1 MESELIGNSIPGI
14 SELDFSGFVD
24 ESEDLELL
32 EDPDALPA
40 SLRIFSTADLSPGM
54 TEATTSAI
62 AASAQENNPQGDR
75 ETNQENP
82 LTHFRNRYLGYM
94 NLHADAET
102 VAKYLDAHQGWF
114 CRCACPMQADPI
126 GDNAYALGIGWVGS
140 LGYKIDPRI
149 GLNLLP
155 QDQGAYRIE
164 TIPIPGQ
171 SYQGYDV
178 DFKAVMTLTETP
190 GAEAE
195 EVGSSLITSVEWQ
208 LDLTVTLQFPK
219 FIHALPQQAIQSTG
233 DTVLAHIVRS
243 VSKRLTSKVQQDFH
257 QSIGVNLP
265 KKGLFSKFSLGKG
278 SDR

>member
-14 SELDFSGFVD
+14 SELDFSGFAD

-32 EDPDALPA
+32 EDPDVLPT
-40 SLRIFSTADLSPGM
+40 SLRLFSARDLSPETCNG
-54 TEATTSAI
+54 TTS
-62 AASAQENNPQGDR
+62 ASAQENNPQEDR
-75 ETNQENP
+75 GAHPENP

-94 NLHADAET
+94 DLYADAET

-114 CRCACPMQADPI
+114 CRCAHPMQAELIDT
-126 GDNAYALGIGWVGS
+126 NAYALGIGWVGS

-155 QDQGAYRIE
+155 QDQGAYCIE
-164 TIPIPGQ
+164 TVPIPGQ
-171 SYQGYDV
+171 AYQGYDV
-178 DFKAVMTLTETP
+178 DFKAVMTLSEKS
-190 GAEAE
+190 GSEAE
-195 EVGSSLITSVEWQ
+195 VAGFPLITSVEWQ

-265 KKGLFSKFSLGKG
+265 KKSLFSKFPLGKG